1 MYIEDEDVFAKR
13 RMEAEKLASKQATN
27 PKEHIGRSFGGCI
40 GLIHTLERCQRGDFL
55 HVTSVTTMALCR
67 TWIIGRG

>member
-13 RMEAEKLASKQATN
+13 RMEAEKLASRQATN
-27 PKEHIGRSFGGCI
+27 PNEHIGRSFGGCI
-40 GLIHTLERCQRGDFL
+40 GLIHTLEHNFL
-55 HVTSVTTMALCR
+55 HVTSVTAMVLCR